1 MRLNVIVKG
10 TALAMIVASAL
21 VLSACSKSRETRA
34 AEACVAEFVAKIE
47 KDRPYRADIAAIAAM
62 AKAEGADLLV
72 IESEATLDA
81 AQANESKQKF
91 LCRVQFDASKPD
103 ADPAVILFQFAF

>member
-10 TALAMIVASAL
+10 AALGLIVASTL
-21 VLSACSKSRETRA
+21 VLGACSRATTRA
-34 AEACVAEFVAKIE
+34 AEACVAEFAAKIE
-47 KDRPYRADIAAIAAM
+47 KDRPYRADIAAIAAA

-103 ADPAVILFQFAF
+103 AEPAVILFQFAF

>member
-10 TALAMIVASAL
+10 AALGLIVGSAL
-21 VLSACSKSRETRA
+21 LLSACSKSRETRA
-34 AEACVAEFVAKIE
+34 AEACVAEFAAKIE
-47 KDRPYRADIAAIAAM
+47 KDRPYRADIAAIAAA
-62 AKAEGADLLV
+62 AKAEGSDLLV

-91 LCRVQFDASKPD
+91 VCRVQFDASKPD
-103 ADPAVILFQFAF
+103 AEPAVILFQFAF